1 MTLGGTAMVTG
12 AARGLGL
19 AIAERLVAD
28 GVDTLVLADLDQAA
42 LEAAAASLQAAGATT
57 RIVLAALDVSDRDAV
72 VAAVDRAVAESGRID
87 VLVNNAGILA
97 PSGRIHHLT
106 VDDWTR
112 SFAINVMGTVNG
124 IFAAVPH
131 MRTQG
136 GGSIVNT
143 ASAAGITPF
152 PHASAY
158 SASKAAIISVTQCA
172 ALEYA
177 RDRIR
182 VNCVCP
188 GTFLSHIH
196 EGLPESAIEA
206 MASKHPLGLGQ
217 VSDIVGAFSYL
228 AGPDSA
234 WTTGASLVVDGGY
247 IVP

>member
-1 MTLGGTAMVTG
+1 MTIGGTVMVTG

-19 AIAERLVAD
+19 AIAERFLRD
-28 GVDTLVLADLDQAA
+28 GVDTLVLADRDLAELESAA
-42 LEAAAASLQAAGATT
+42 ESLTPGST
-57 RIVLAALDVSDRDAV
+57 RIIRAPLDVSDRDAV
-72 VAAVDRAVAESGRID
+72 VAAVDSVVAQTGRLD
-87 VLVNNAGILA
+87 VLVNNAGVLSPA
-97 PSGRIHHLT
+97 GRLHNIP
-106 VDDWTR
+106 VDDWAR
-112 SFAINVMGTVNG
+112 CFDVNVMGTVNG

-131 MRTQG
+131 MRARG

-152 PHASAY
+152 SYAGPY
-158 SASKAAIISVTQCA
+158 SASKAAIISITKCS

-188 GTFLSHIH
+188 GTFRSHIH
-196 EGLPESAIEA
+196 DGLPDDALDA
-206 MASKHPLGLGQ
+206 MAAKHPMGLGQ
-217 VSDIVGAFSYL
+217 AADLVGAFAYL

-247 IVP
+247 VAQ